1 MSDRL
6 AAGQTQHVRSLVAL
20 HAAVLLFGFAGLF
33 GKWLALPPVT
43 IVFGRTLIASV
54 ALALLLR
61 LSRERAITPG
71 DRFEWRLVAGGAV
84 LAIHWISF
92 FQAIQTASVAVGL
105 LGFASFPLF
114 VLLLEWGLRQR
125 GFQTADALTG
135 TAVTAGLLL
144 VVPVFTL
151 ENRVV
156 QGLAWGLV
164 SGFTFALLAVGNR
177 ALATRH
183 SAGAIALWQNAAAAV
198 LSLPLAAAAS
208 TTPDAREVGLLLV
221 LGIACTALAHT
232 LFIRSLRVLSAH
244 TASVVA
250 ALEPVYGI
258 VFAFLLVGETPT
270 PRMLVGGA
278 FILGGAFFATV
289 RAAP

>member
-1 MSDRL
+1 MSDPRVI
-6 AAGQTQHVRSLVAL
+6 GQTQYARSLVAL

-61 LSRERAITPG
+61 LSRERRITPNG
-71 DRFEWRLVAGGAV
+71 SFEWRLVVGGAL
-84 LAIHWISF
+84 LAVHWISF

-114 VLLLEWGLRQR
+114 VLLLEWALRQR
-125 GFQTADALTG
+125 GFQTADALTA

-144 VVPVFTL
+144 VVPAFTF

-156 QGLAWGLV
+156 QGLSWGLI

-177 ALATRH
+177 ALTSRH
-183 SAGAIALWQNAAAAV
+183 SAGSIALWQNAAAAV
-198 LSLPLAAAAS
+198 LSLPLAAAAA
-208 TTPDAREVGLLLV
+208 TTPDAREVGLLLL

-258 VFAFLLVGETPT
+258 VFAFLLVGEIPT

-289 RAAP
+289 RASP